1 MAGEEPLRRFAAVRT
16 NDPDELRERMAPL
29 YAVRTLE
36 VPRSKIAL
44 DARVNHRELQSIG
57 LSYARYGSTVRG
69 TLAHGNF
76 YAQGF
81 GIASYGEAVVDGRLF
96 KVCNKE
102 GGIGGPGANARLTYQ
117 PGFEHLFMKIRP
129 EALTRK
135 LSALIG
141 APVTPPLKF
150 TGEIDRRA
158 LEAQFRLLC
167 FLISELDRSEDQPP
181 ALVLAELE
189 QALIVAYLCSNLHNY
204 SQRLNGHRPES
215 GPWQVRRAAD
225 FIEANWNQPLT
236 IETLALV
243 TESSARSLFAAFRK
257 ARGCSPMRFVK
268 KVRLEH
274 ARTMLLQP
282 SAKTSVTSVALD
294 CGFSNLGHFAKDY
307 LASFGEL
314 PSETLKRGR
323 LSQQE

>member
-1 MAGEEPLRRFAAVRT
+1 MVGEEPLRRFAAVRT
-16 NDPDELRERMAPL
+16 DDPDELRERLAPL

-36 VPRSKIAL
+36 VPRGKTAL
-44 DARVNHRELQSIG
+44 DARVNHRELQSTG
-57 LSYARYGSTVRG
+57 LSYASYGATVRG

-81 GIASYGEAVVDGRLF
+81 GISGYGEAVVDGHLF
-96 KVCNKE
+96 KVCNRE
-102 GGIGGPGANARLTYQ
+102 GGIGGPGASARLTYQ
-117 PGFEHLFMKIRP
+117 PGFEHLFMKIQP

-141 APVTPPLKF
+141 APATPPLKF
-150 TGEIDRRA
+150 TGEIDRQA

-167 FLISELDRSEDQPP
+167 FVISELDRSEDAPP

-204 SQRLNGHRPES
+204 SKHLNGDRPDS
-215 GPWQVRRAAD
+215 GPWQVRRAAEYID
-225 FIEANWNQPLT
+225 AHWNQPIT

-243 TESSARSLFAAFRK
+243 TDSSARSLFAAFK
-257 ARGCSPMRFVK
+257 AARGCSPMRFVK
-268 KVRLEH
+268 QIRLKR
-274 ARTMLLQP
+274 AREMLLQP
-282 SAKTSVTSVALD
+282 SAEATVTSVALD

-314 PSETLKRGR
+314 PSETLKRGKLNQHR
-323 LSQQE
+323 